1 MFTAFMQPISCQPRC
16 GGNQEGQEEKMKKND
31 AKTEI
36 SPGYETRDGMSRRQ
50 FLKATGTAVAM
61 GLMTGMGPFTR
72 PLFAGGFDEY
82 LEYDALALA
91 DLVRRKQVKPEE
103 LLESAISR
111 IETINPKINAVVTK
125 MYDEAR
131 RTIAGG
137 LPDGPFKGVPFLLKD
152 LGASY
157 AGARATSGSRLLA
170 DYVPDYDSELVKRYK
185 KAGLVIMGKTN
196 TPEFGLVTTTE
207 SVLLGPA
214 KNPWKLDHSTGGS
227 SGGSAAAVASRLVPF
242 AHGNDGGGS
251 IRIPSSCC
259 GVFGMK
265 PSRGRMPNGPEA
277 GEVWEGFAIDHALS
291 LSVRDSA
298 ALLDATSAP
307 EIGAP
312 YGIPAPERPFLEEI
326 GRDPGKLRIA
336 FFTKGNVKPIHPDC
350 TAAVKNAAELC
361 ESLGHTVEESAPELD
376 MESISDAYL
385 LVVMAH
391 TAAMLD
397 QIGRLIGKKIT
408 AEMVENWTWALAQR
422 GWKAS
427 AADLANTKAVFNIAT
442 RTVAGFLTRYDV
454 ILTPTLAAPPP
465 KLGYL
470 NTMELSFEEM
480 MDRMRETNIFCP
492 LHNITGL
499 PSMSVPLYWNSQR
512 LPIGVQFTG
521 RYADEATLYRLAGQL
536 EKAHPWRN
544 RIPEIDG

>member
-1 MFTAFMQPISCQPRC
+1 MKEAETKTGISHGP
-16 GGNQEGQEEKMKKND
+16 E
-31 AKTEI
+31 
-36 SPGYETRDGMSRRQ
+36 SRDGISRRQ
-50 FLKATGTAVAM
+50 FLKTTGAVAAM
-61 GLMTGMGPFTR
+61 GMINGMGAFSG
-72 PLFAGGFDEY
+72 PLFADGFDEY
-82 LEYDALALA
+82 LKYDALGLA
-91 DLVRRKQVKPEE
+91 DLVRRKQVTPQE
-103 LLESAISR
+103 LLESAIAR
-111 IETINPKINAVVTK
+111 IEAVNPKINAVVTK

-131 RTIAGG
+131 RTIDGG

-157 AGARATSGSRLLA
+157 AGARATSGSRLFA
-170 DYVPDYDSELVKRYK
+170 NYVPDYDSELVKRYK

-227 SGGSAAAVASRLVPF
+227 SGGSAASVAARIVPI

-277 GEVWEGFAIDHALS
+277 GEVWEGFAINHALS

-312 YGIPAPERPFLEEI
+312 YGIPAPEKPFLEEV
-326 GRDPGKLRIA
+326 GKDPGKLRIA
-336 FFTKGNVKPIHPDC
+336 FFTNAKPIHPDC
-350 TAAVKNAAELC
+350 DAAVKDVAKLC
-361 ESLGHTVEESAPELD
+361 ESLGHAVEEKAPELD
-376 MESISDAYL
+376 EETITGAYL

-397 QIGRLIGKKIT
+397 QISRLIGKKIT
-408 AEMVENWTWALAQR
+408 PEMVEKWTWILAQG

-427 AADLANTKAVFNIAT
+427 AADLADTQTVFNAAT

-454 ILTPTLAAPPP
+454 ILTPTLATPPP

-480 MDRMRETNIFCP
+480 MDRMGKSNPFCP

-499 PSMSVPLYWNSQR
+499 PSMSVPLYWNSQN

-521 RYADEATLYRLAGQL
+521 RYADEAMLYRLAGQL
-536 EKAHPWRN
+536 ENARPWRK
-544 RIPEIDG
+544 RIPKI